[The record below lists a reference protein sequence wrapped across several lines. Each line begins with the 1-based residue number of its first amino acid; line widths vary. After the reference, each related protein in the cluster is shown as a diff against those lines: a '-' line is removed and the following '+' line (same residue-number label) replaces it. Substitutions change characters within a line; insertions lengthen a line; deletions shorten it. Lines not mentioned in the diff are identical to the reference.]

1 MSWKKAGGINRSS
14 IQQAANIPYLSS
26 NYESNFE
33 YVWANDVSINS
44 TLFVGRSVGIN
55 AEPVKITTTSF
66 VIRNEFTFSWR
77 KYYSIWY

>member
-55 AEPVKITTTSF
+55 AEPVKITQPPS
-66 VIRNEFTFSWR
+66 
-77 KYYSIWY
+77 